1 MRIYQW
7 RAGFISVVM
16 LALAGAAIA
25 DDAAPVAAAEAAP
38 AAATPPPAPTAL
50 GTPGM
55 TGPLAANTM
64 PTKFDAGPLGT
75 VYVTGVASGIYQYQ
89 NNVVTFVP
97 RDLDS
102 RVDLSNGQV
111 FVQKTDGFVQFY
123 AQAGAYSIP
132 DIGVPYIA
140 SGVATNAFYGPFSQA
155 FIKLVPNDK
164 WSLEVG
170 KLPTLIGAEYTFSF
184 ENVNIERGLLWN
196 QENAVNRGVQLNY
209 SSGPIAASLSWNDGL
224 YSNKYSWAWGSLT
237 YTFNSANILS
247 VIASGNTRR
256 TTVNTLV
263 TPLYQNN
270 EQLYNVIYTHT
281 MGPWTLQGY
290 LQYTKVPAS
299 VAIGTTQS
307 ADTKGAAL
315 YATYAVPSVAGLSLP
330 VRVEY
335 IATSG
340 SAAGGAPNLMYG
352 PGSKA
357 WSLTFTPTY
366 QKGIFFARAEASYVS
381 ASSTTPGFVFG
392 PNGTDTSQL
401 RGLLEVGVL
410 F

>member
-1 MRIYQW
+1 MQ
-7 RAGFISVVM
+7 F
-16 LALAGAAIA
+16 
-25 DDAAPVAAAEAAP
+25 
-38 AAATPPPAPTAL
+38 
-50 GTPGM
+50 
-55 TGPLAANTM
+55 
-64 PTKFDAGPLGT
+64 
-75 VYVTGVASGIYQYQ
+75 
-89 NNVVTFVP
+89 FV
-97 RDLDS
+97 
-102 RVDLSNGQV
+102 
-111 FVQKTDGFVQFY
+111 
-123 AQAGAYSIP
+123 QAGAYSLP
-132 DIGVPYIA
+132 DIGLPYIA
-140 SGVATNAFYGPFSQA
+140 SGKATNAFYGPLSQA

-164 WSLEVG
+164 WSIEAG

-209 SSGPIAASLSWNDGL
+209 SSGPIAASISWNDGL
-224 YSNKYSWAWGSLT
+224 YSNRYSWAWGSLT

-247 VIASGNTRR
+247 VIGGGNTHR

-270 EQLYNVIYTHT
+270 EQIYNVIYTHT
-281 MGPWTLQGY
+281 EGAWTLQGY

-299 VAIGTTQS
+299 AEIGTTQA

-315 YATYAVPSVAGLSLP
+315 YATYALPDVPGLSLP

-335 IATSG
+335 IESSG
-340 SAAGGAPNLMYG
+340 SVANGAPNLMYG

-357 WSLTFTPTY
+357 WSITFTPTY

-381 ASSTTPGFVFG
+381 ASSTAPGFAFG

-401 RGLLEVGVL
+401 RGLLEAGIL